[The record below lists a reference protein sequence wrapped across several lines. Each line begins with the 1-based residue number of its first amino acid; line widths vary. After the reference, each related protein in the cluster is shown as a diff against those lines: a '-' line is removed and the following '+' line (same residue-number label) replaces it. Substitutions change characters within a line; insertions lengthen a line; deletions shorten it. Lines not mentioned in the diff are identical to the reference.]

1 MNTEELIDTTLTTLK
16 VIGMLPK
23 NGRLCVR
30 RGQLTLESDDH
41 MQRFK
46 RWVYRDSRE
55 VTLSH
60 IKNTINNATK
70 IIKGIMS
77 SQIDIEMKTW
87 TLQRFLSEMTSCQS
101 GLVNLKTTYIN
112 DTAIVA
118 TLDVI
123 CERLQANCAELS
135 EWDRNDGNGS
145 HCSGNGSG
153 HNKDIEHAITST
165 TLHTASAL
173 AATNAM
179 HAQAHA
185 QALAARAR
193 KREKD
198 IDTNTNNII
207 KGIV

>member
-30 RGQLTLESDDH
+30 RGQLTLEPDDH
-41 MQRFK
+41 LQRWK
-46 RWVYRDSRE
+46 RWIYRDSRDI
-55 VTLSH
+55 TLMH

-77 SQIDIEMKTW
+77 SQIEIEMKAW

-112 DTAIVA
+112 DTAVVA
-118 TLDVI
+118 MLDVI

-135 EWDRNDGNGS
+135 EWEKKDLNNDIDSDDSKNQGQS
-145 HCSGNGSG
+145 H
-153 HNKDIEHAITST
+153 KQK
-165 TLHTASAL
+165 
-173 AATNAM
+173 AA
-179 HAQAHA
+179 
-185 QALAARAR
+185 AARR
-193 KREKD
+193 KEND
-198 IDTNTNNII
+198 ANSII
-207 KGIV
+207 KGTTL